1 MAQRRGAKAAPEIA
15 SESKPI
21 PEIQNQENCI
31 TVGGRTIE
39 IRPPL
44 VRYFRSR
51 EFRVYNILETI
62 PLTEVF
68 ALTEA
73 ENGLDGDKAVFTFVA
88 RLLNDEALAREIY
101 DELSADQLLKMV
113 QIFKRL
119 SGISEIEEK
128 NAKNAGAASAKA

>member
-1 MAQRRGAKAAPEIA
+1 M
-15 SESKPI
+15 
-21 PEIQNQENCI
+21 
-31 TVGGRTIE
+31 
-39 IRPPL
+39 
-44 VRYFRSR
+44 
-51 EFRVYNILETI
+51 
-62 PLTEVF
+62 
-68 ALTEA
+68 
-73 ENGLDGDKAVFTFVA
+73 FTFVA

>member
-1 MAQRRGAKAAPEIA
+1 M
-15 SESKPI
+15 
-21 PEIQNQENCI
+21 
-31 TVGGRTIE
+31 
-39 IRPPL
+39 
-44 VRYFRSR
+44 
-51 EFRVYNILETI
+51 ETI